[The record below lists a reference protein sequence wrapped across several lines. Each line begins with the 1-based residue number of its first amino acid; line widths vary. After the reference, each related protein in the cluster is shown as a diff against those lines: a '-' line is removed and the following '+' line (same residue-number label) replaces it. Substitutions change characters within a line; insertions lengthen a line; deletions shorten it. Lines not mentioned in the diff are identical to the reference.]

1 MTQNFRRRIT
11 LLPDTLGKILN
22 SNKKCKEID
31 LEEKADE
38 DTFNKSTM
46 NIVTPKKINKL
57 DLSLLET
64 PIIEK
69 EKRLRRISVHS
80 PLNFNENSS
89 LNKSPNSFV
98 DQNFYNGFYNFSFGD
113 FLDKNVSNFQCQFS
127 PEKFLD
133 NPNFDSLQKRKGVNN
148 NNKIPER
155 AIILNDKDN
164 NNYLHSVY
172 NDREIYGKNNI
183 IDQDNAIMKS
193 NFEDNDNSDEEHV
206 QNGQNLCLK
215 NLKEAIYNYSK
226 GNYHL

>member
-22 SNKKCKEID
+22 SNKKYKEID

-89 LNKSPNSFV
+89 LKKSPHSFV
-98 DQNFYNGFYNFSFGD
+98 EQNFFNGFYNFSFGD
-113 FLDKNVSNFQCQFS
+113 FLDKNVSNFQCQFL